1 MTNKRLIFALLHR
14 FVGLPALRAAIKA
27 FSDVDNVDVQEVI
40 DFVKLRLS
48 TKEIAKVQN
57 AIAQPNAMEELR
69 RELDEGGVTVIAMG
83 DDLYPASL
91 LNMKSPLPLLY
102 AKGDIRSVN
111 LPGIG
116 ICGSRSASQK
126 GLDHAK
132 SFGRITADEN
142 VTEISGYARGVD
154 EEAHLGALKAG
165 GKSIAVLAEGILRFR
180 HKRAFREIPDLDSRM
195 VVVSEFHPHRPWSVY
210 NAMQRNNT
218 ILGLSE
224 ALVVVEA
231 SAKGGTLDAGLKCLK
246 QKKPLF
252 VLQYKDEHKT
262 PSGNRT
268 LIEMGGVPVR
278 TNRQLSSLMRGAVRK
293 SGRSI
298 SHRSRQASLTI

>member
-1 MTNKRLIFALLHR
+1 MTNRRLIFT
-14 FVGLPALRAAIKA
+14 FVHQSVGDRLLRAVCDEFYSAD
-27 FSDVDNVDVQEVI
+27 DVHTQEVLT
-40 DFVKLRLS
+40 FLQNRLPPKKLQEVEWRFHQS
-48 TKEIAKVQN
+48 N
-57 AIAQPNAMEELR
+57 ALEDLQRN
-69 RELDEGGVTVIAMG
+69 LDEAGVTVIAMG
-83 DDLYPASL
+83 DDLYPSSL
-91 LNMKSPLPLLY
+91 LNLKAPPPLLY
-102 AKGDIRSVN
+102 TKGDIRAVN

-116 ICGSRSASQK
+116 ICGSRNATQE
-126 GLDHAK
+126 GLLHAGT
-132 SFGRITADEN
+132 FGEITASEG
-142 VTEISGYARGVD
+142 VSEISGYARGVD
-154 EEAHLGALKAG
+154 ERAHLGALRADG
-165 GKSIAVLAEGILRFR
+165 SSVAVLAEGILRFK

-278 TNRQLSSLMRGAVRK
+278 TNRQLSSLMRSAVGK

-298 SHRSRQASLTI
+298 SHISRQASLTI

>member
-1 MTNKRLIFALLHR
+1 MTSKNLIFAFLHR
-14 FVGLPALRAAIKA
+14 SIRDSALKNAVKA
-27 FSDVDNVDVQEVI
+27 FSTAVDVDAREVI
-40 DFVKLRLS
+40 IQIKPSLSRKELLRVEDAFS
-48 TKEIAKVQN
+48 R
-57 AIAQPNAMEELR
+57 PNELQHLR
-69 RELDEGGVTVIAMG
+69 NELDEDGVTVIARG
-83 DDLYPASL
+83 DALYPPSL
-91 LNMKSPLPLLY
+91 LDLKSPPPLLY
-102 AKGDIRSVN
+102 TKGNISAVN

-116 ICGSRSASQK
+116 ICGSRDATQE
-126 GLDHAK
+126 GLRHAGT
-132 SFGRITADEN
+132 FGEITASEG
-142 VTEISGYARGVD
+142 VSEISGYARGVD
-154 EEAHLGALKAG
+154 ERAHLGALRADG
-165 GKSIAVLAEGILRFR
+165 SSVAVLAEGILRFR

-268 LIEMGGVPVR
+268 LIEMGGVPVH
-278 TNRQLSSLMRGAVRK
+278 TNKQLSSLMRSAVGK

-298 SHRSRQASLTI
+298 SHISRQASLTI

>member
-1 MTNKRLIFALLHR
+1 MTSKRLIFALLHR
-14 FVGLPALRAAIKA
+14 SIGLHVLRAATRA
-27 FSDVDNVDVQEVI
+27 FGNVTDLDIQDVVA
-40 DFVKLRLS
+40 FMKPHLS
-48 TKEIAKVQN
+48 PKEIVRVEGALVR
-57 AIAQPNAMEELR
+57 PDSLEHLR

-91 LNMKSPLPLLY
+91 LGLKAPPPLLY
-102 AKGDIRSVN
+102 TKGDLKAVN

-116 ICGSRSASQK
+116 ICGSRNATQE
-126 GLDHAK
+126 GLRHAGT
-132 SFGRITADEN
+132 FGEITASEG
-142 VTEISGYARGVD
+142 VSEISGYARGVD
-154 EEAHLGALKAG
+154 ERAHLGALRADG
-165 GKSIAVLAEGILRFR
+165 SSVAVLAEGILRFR

-268 LIEMGGVPVR
+268 LIEMGGVPVH
-278 TNRQLSSLMRGAVRK
+278 TNKQLSSLMRSAVGK

-298 SHRSRQASLTI
+298 SHISRQASLTI